1 MVRNLWAASKIG
13 TPALGE
19 SYQVETLEHDLK
31 EGIVGQGRKKPSRI
45 AVLGVFGQ
53 QNLGNESTLDVF
65 LRSCRKYLPE
75 AEIKC
80 ICSVPEDTAARHKIS
95 TFPMFTGN
103 SPVWSRFKNPVL
115 KLGRKIFIYL
125 PREVKHWFKG
135 YRTLANIETLFVTGT
150 GLLTDAYQTS
160 LGFPYTVFKWSVLA
174 TIRRCRLVY
183 VSIGAGPI
191 DRPLSRWFIKS
202 ALSRAVFRSYRD
214 PWTREYLIAMGF
226 PAENDPVYPD
236 LVFNMPLPESIC
248 CGNGKKSRRRVAI
261 GIMSYLGKPNTDKRD
276 YGFDEKY
283 LERVV
288 AFAVWLVANQYD
300 VRILYGDMR
309 YDPPA
314 LEYTRHLLTATLSS
328 ADRCR
333 VIDEPVSSTQELL
346 TELAATDVV
355 VATRFHNLLLALML
369 NKPAISISFHQK
381 CASLMSLMGL
391 SKYCLDIRDLD
402 VNQLIERFCDL
413 EKNAQALSLLIAAR
427 TEELRRALDEQD
439 SIIFQTPLRG

>member
-1 MVRNLWAASKIG
+1 VQ
-13 TPALGE
+13 TFE
-19 SYQVETLEHDLK
+19 CEHK

-65 LRSCRKYLPE
+65 LHRCRKYLPE

-103 SPVWSRFKNPVL
+103 SRRWSGFKNPVL
-115 KLGRKIFIYL
+115 KIARKILVYL
-125 PREVKHWFKG
+125 PREVKHWFRA
-135 YRTLANIETLFVTGT
+135 YQALAKIDTLFVTGT

-160 LGFPYTVFKWSVLA
+160 LGFPYTVFKWSVIA
-174 TIRRCRLVY
+174 TLRRCRVMY

-202 ALSRAVFRSYRD
+202 ALSRAAFRSYRD
-214 PWTREYLIAMGF
+214 LASREYLTGIGF
-226 PAENDPVYPD
+226 PAKNDPVYPD

-261 GIMSYLGKPNTDKRD
+261 GIMSYFGKPSLGKSD
-276 YGFDEKY
+276 YGLDEKY
-283 LERVV
+283 LEKVA
-288 AFAVWLVANQYD
+288 AFAVWLVANHYD
-300 VRILYGDMR
+300 VRILFGDIR

-314 LEYTRHLLTATLSS
+314 LEYTRRLLTASLSPV
-328 ADRCR
+328 DRSR
-333 VIDEPVSSTQELL
+333 VIDEPVSSTQELVS
-346 TELAATDVV
+346 ELAATDAV

-369 NKPAISISFHQK
+369 NKPVISISFHQK
-381 CASLMSLMGL
+381 CASLMSMMGL
-391 SKYCLDIRDLD
+391 SKYCLDIQNLD
-402 VNQLIERFCDL
+402 VNQLVERFDDL
-413 EKNAQALSLLIAAR
+413 EKNAQALRLLIAAR
-427 TEELRRALDEQD
+427 TEELRTALDEQD
-439 SIIFQTPLRG
+439 SIIFKTH